1 MLNRT
6 ALIASAATA
15 ALALAA
21 CSPPNENPS
30 TATGSSTPSAASV
43 TTQAQAQAVTFT
55 DGVVRE
61 KGEDSDMTAIFGTL
75 TNDSDE
81 DVEVTGFST
90 SLDAPM
96 NQIHETIDGTMR
108 ERTSPLVIPAG
119 ESVTLAPG
127 GDHFMVMGYEPMLMA
142 GDVVDLTIQ
151 LAGGDEVTVKDVPVR
166 TMGAGHENYGEGAES
181 TEMTGHQH

>member
-1 MLNRT
+1 MRNRT
-6 ALIASAATA
+6 ALIAAAAAA
-15 ALALAA
+15 ALALTA
-21 CSPPNENPS
+21 CDPPNENPS
-30 TATGSSTPSAASV
+30 SETAAPSTTSE
-43 TTQAQAQAVTFT
+43 TAQAQALTFT

-61 KGEDSDMTAIFGTL
+61 KHEDSDMTAIFGTL

-81 DVEVTGFST
+81 NLEVTGFTT

-96 NQIHETIDGTMR
+96 NQIHETVDGTMK
-108 ERTSPLVIPAG
+108 ERTTPLIVPAG